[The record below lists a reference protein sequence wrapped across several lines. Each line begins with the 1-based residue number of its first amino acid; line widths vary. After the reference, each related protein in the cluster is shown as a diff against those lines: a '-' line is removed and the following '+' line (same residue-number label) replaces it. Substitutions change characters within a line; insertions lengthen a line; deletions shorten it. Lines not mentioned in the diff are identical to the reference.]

1 MEISTLFTQ
10 DFQAINQSKV
20 HSGSVVY
27 LLSMNKLFPIGVTF
41 YLTLSNNK
49 DNNTHLKVKHNEMFI
64 VFLSNM
70 EQMILLRIKHFATLR
85 IIHWRAHSPQVIKAI
100 FVKSDFFCVLVIFLD
115 LFFIKNV
122 KYFILQTENYM
133 VKIKITEYF

>member
-85 IIHWRAHSPQVIKAI
+85 IIH
-100 FVKSDFFCVLVIFLD
+100 
-115 LFFIKNV
+115 
-122 KYFILQTENYM
+122 
-133 VKIKITEYF
+133 

>member
-1 MEISTLFTQ
+1 
-10 DFQAINQSKV
+10 
-20 HSGSVVY
+20 
-27 LLSMNKLFPIGVTF
+27 
-41 YLTLSNNK
+41 
-49 DNNTHLKVKHNEMFI
+49 
-64 VFLSNM
+64 M
-70 EQMILLRIKHFATLR
+70 EQMILLRIKHFTTLR

-115 LFFIKNV
+115 FFFIKNV